1 MDLNI
6 ITFTKSLAHAGTW
19 VDGYC
24 TVVLIYYMIAFLFRL
39 QKRRQETK
47 RGLQGRRKQK
57 NVGNR
62 GKKSMMLEA
71 GTVVL
76 EERSLGIVTMTVI
89 VTMTAIVEE
98 KGLMI
103 TEIEDQ
109 NIEAVPTEMV
119 GILKETDTDIGVM
132 T

>member
-1 MDLNI
+1 MHGVARAISSFEKKRRLSLLTLI
-6 ITFTKSLAHAGTW
+6 QFCGTFG
-19 VDGYC
+19 
-24 TVVLIYYMIAFLFRL
+24 RL

>member
-1 MDLNI
+1 
-6 ITFTKSLAHAGTW
+6 
-19 VDGYC
+19 
-24 TVVLIYYMIAFLFRL
+24 
-39 QKRRQETK
+39 
-47 RGLQGRRKQK
+47 
-57 NVGNR
+57 
-62 GKKSMMLEA
+62 MMLEA